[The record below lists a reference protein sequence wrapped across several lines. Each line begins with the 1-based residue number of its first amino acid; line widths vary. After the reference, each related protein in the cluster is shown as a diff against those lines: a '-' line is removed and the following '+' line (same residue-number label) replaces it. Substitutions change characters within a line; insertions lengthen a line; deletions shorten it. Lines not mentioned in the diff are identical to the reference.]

1 MRRICLALVL
11 VAAVVIVGC
20 RPEVD
25 PYVELPGKIVYASVR
40 DEMSQI
46 VLTDPQGE
54 EQTVLTNPSSL
65 RGVDGFYTPC
75 LAPDG
80 RSIVCIASIRGFR
93 ELALIELGDP
103 PGVRLITEEGTYK
116 ADPVFS
122 PDGTTIYYVSTSVL
136 GDDEVYALDY
146 QVLGAEP
153 VRLTNRRSDDNQLAI
168 DPEGTYLAYV
178 SDQHGALDIYTIDL
192 TGKDEPWR
200 VTDAEGDVSRPVFD
214 PEGDYI
220 IYELLHEGNLDIAYT
235 DFGNAANNGTLIE
248 SDEWMEYSPAVSPSG
263 DYILAVTNRDGQT
276 DLCLFTWYGDFV
288 RRITD
293 DEYRDATARWSR

>member
-1 MRRICLALVL
+1 MRRTCLALIL
-11 VAAVVIVGC
+11 VTAAFIVGC
-20 RPEVD
+20 RPEVN
-25 PYVELPGKIVYASVR
+25 PYVELPGTIVYASVR
-40 DEMSQI
+40 DDMSQI

-54 EQTVLTNPSSL
+54 EQTVLTDDSSL

-75 LAPDG
+75 ISPEGDE
-80 RSIVCIASIRGFR
+80 IVCIASIRGFR
-93 ELALIELGDP
+93 ELALIELDDP
-103 PGVRLITEEGTYK
+103 PSVRLLTEEGSYK

-122 PDGTTIYYVSTSVL
+122 ADGSTIFYVSTSVL
-136 GDDEVYALDY
+136 GDDEIYSLEY
-146 QVLGAEP
+146 NVLGAEP
-153 VRLTNRRSDDNQLAI
+153 IRLTNRRSDDNQIAV

-200 VTDAEGDVSRPVFD
+200 VTDEDGDVSRPVFD

-220 IYELLHEGNLDIAYT
+220 IYELLYEGNLNIAYT
-235 DFGNAANNGTLIE
+235 DFGNAANHGLLVDST
-248 SDEWMEYSPAVSPSG
+248 EWLEYSPAVSPSG
-263 DYILAVTNRDGQT
+263 DYLLAVSNRDGQV
-276 DLCLFTWYGDFV
+276 DLCLYTWYGEFV